1 MRGNEKNDAKRS
13 GTLKPLLQ
21 RVVLGYLA
29 ATSVVVGLWAQFGP
43 RSFYDDFPGFG
54 RIWVGVDGPFN
65 EHLIR
70 DVGGLN
76 LALAAVLILA
86 AFSLERSLV
95 LAACVASL
103 LYGIP
108 HVIYHLVNRGSLGTG
123 DFVAVIGGL
132 ALFALLPFVLLLT
145 RRRRD

>member
-1 MRGNEKNDAKRS
+1 M
-13 GTLKPLLQ
+13 KPILQ
-21 RVVLGYLA
+21 RVILGYLA
-29 ATSVVVGLWAQFGP
+29 LTSVVVGLWAQFGP
-43 RSFYDDFPGFG
+43 RSFYDTFPGFG
-54 RIWVGVDGPFN
+54 HIWVAVDGPFN

-76 LALAAVLILA
+76 LALAAVLLLA
-86 AFSLERSLV
+86 AVSLERSLV

-108 HVIYHLVNRGSLGTG
+108 HVVYHVLNRSSLGTG

-132 ALFALLPFVLLLT
+132 ALFALLPFGLLLT
-145 RRRRD
+145 RGRRD